1 MVILLPNLGIVLL
14 QLVHVLQHP
23 SSVLRILQQGT
34 HVQHIVQV
42 GLDLDLK
49 LLALCELQTLTM
61 GEKKLEVTRF
71 NVINSS
77 ARV

>member
-42 GLDLDLK
+42 GLDLDLQ